1 METQNVEMQGIK
13 NEILKYYS
21 NLNEQNLLKLVEL
34 TNKQNIGFVSVKGY
48 SSELSKGTEIANQ
61 LINVGMIYKNAI
73 EKDNVTLANIDLSTI
88 DVNKFDY
95 RYINTDGLTI
105 DKFKQAVKDSLPLA
119 LEELKQPKAPRKSND
134 VYINKMLV
142 FNTNTLKLSIIG
154 KSEAKTIETEGTF
167 KVVKSAP
174 KTIAKKLIEKQMQ
187 GKTQALR
194 RFAIDNFIGSIKL
207 QGKTIEIE

>member
-13 NEILKYYS
+13 NEILKFYS

-105 DKFKQAVKDSLPLA
+105 
-119 LEELKQPKAPRKSND
+119 E
-134 VYINKMLV
+134 
-142 FNTNTLKLSIIG
+142 
-154 KSEAKTIETEGTF
+154 
-167 KVVKSAP
+167 
-174 KTIAKKLIEKQMQ
+174 
-187 GKTQALR
+187 
-194 RFAIDNFIGSIKL
+194 
-207 QGKTIEIE
+207 